1 MWTWRT
7 ILLSL
12 IGCEYSLVHPS
23 IFSKFLSP
31 SLFGS
36 DRVLATWSSLSQ
48 SPIIRDYAWSPLVAS
63 GVTRNFALLHAHS
76 AKDTIAHVSRA
87 PSLPDLHPSYESR
100 APGSRDETIH
110 GLVAVHLRRGDYVR
124 HCPRL
129 AQWGATYMGF
139 NQFPSLPDK
148 FEPPSFSHL
157 KNLDGR
163 TDYYMEHCWP
173 SVEQIVEKLRAVRE
187 EHQGLKRVYVLT
199 NGWGWWVSELR
210 DELRRDGWEEV
221 KSSLDVQLD
230 REQKYVSMA
239 IDMAIAERA
248 EVFVGNGVSHHSFHP
263 PLTRLTASSLA
274 SFRVFL
280 LISSCCVWQRKWTRE
295 VTVSGDRPSST
306 SSTCLFSLSI
316 QNQCLEAPV

>member
-7 ILLSL
+7 ILLSS
-12 IGCEYSLVHPS
+12 IGCECSLIHLS
-23 IFSKFLSP
+23 IFSNFLFS

-76 AKDTIAHVSRA
+76 AKDTITRT
-87 PSLPDLHPSYESR
+87 PSLPPFESR